1 MSILARQLD
10 LASFFSVVVGWLV
23 FGAVFVFRRHPPQAR
38 PQARDRRALV
48 GIGFQGVAYA
58 MVWAL
63 RRPLAPAEAFA
74 SGVAIAEAALV
85 LLFMATSL
93 VLSYTA
99 VNTLGKQWSV
109 AAQVVESHELVT
121 SGPYAWVRNP
131 IYTAMTGMLIAT
143 GLALSTL
150 PVLVAAV
157 VFSLIGILIR
167 VRLEERLL
175 RARFGDQYEKYARR
189 VPALL
194 PRLPHT

>member
-10 LASFFSVVVGWLV
+10 LALFFSVVVGWLV
-23 FGAVFVFRRHPPQAR
+23 FGAVFIFRRRPPQAR

-63 RRPLAPAEAFA
+63 RRPPAPAEAPA

-93 VLSYTA
+93 ILSYMA

-143 GLALSTL
+143 GLAVSTL
-150 PVLVAAV
+150 SVLIAAV
-157 VFSLIGILIR
+157 LLSLVGILIR

-175 RARFGDQYEKYARR
+175 RARFGELYEEYAHR

-194 PRLPHT
+194 PRLPQT

>member
-10 LASFFSVVVGWLV
+10 LALFLSVVVGWLV
-23 FGAVFVFRRHPPQAR
+23 FGAVFVFRRRPPQAR

-48 GIGFQGVAYA
+48 GIGFQGAGYA

-63 RRPLAPAEAFA
+63 RRPPAPAQAPA
-74 SGVAIAEAALV
+74 SGVAIGEAALV
-85 LLFMATSL
+85 LLFMTTSL
-93 VLSYTA
+93 ILSYMA

-143 GLALSTL
+143 GLAVSTL
-150 PVLVAAV
+150 SVLIAAV
-157 VFSLIGILIR
+157 LLSLVGILIR

-175 RARFGDQYEKYARR
+175 RARFGELYEEYARR

-194 PRLPHT
+194 PRWPHA

>member
-10 LASFFSVVVGWLV
+10 LALFFSVVVGWLV
-23 FGAVFVFRRHPPQAR
+23 FGAVFIFRRRPPQAR

-48 GIGFQGVAYA
+48 GIGFQGAGYA

-63 RRPLAPAEAFA
+63 RRPPAPAEAPA
-74 SGVAIAEAALV
+74 SGVAIAE
-85 LLFMATSL
+85 
-93 VLSYTA
+93 
-99 VNTLGKQWSV
+99 

-143 GLALSTL
+143 GLAVSTL
-150 PVLVAAV
+150 SVLIAAV
-157 VFSLIGILIR
+157 LLSLVGILIR

-175 RARFGDQYEKYARR
+175 RARFGELYEEYARR

-194 PRLPHT
+194 PRWPHS

>member
-1 MSILARQLD
+1 MIILSRQLD
-10 LASFFSVVVGWLV
+10 LTLFFSVVVGWLV
-23 FGAVFVFRRHPPQAR
+23 FGAVFIFRRRPPQAR
-38 PQARDRRALV
+38 PEVRDRRALV
-48 GIGFQGVAYA
+48 GIAFQGVAYA

-63 RRPLAPAEAFA
+63 RRPPAPLEAPA
-74 SGVAIAEAALV
+74 SGVAIAEAFLV
-85 LLFMATSL
+85 LMFMATSL

-109 AAQVVESHELVT
+109 TAQVVESHELVT

-143 GLALSTL
+143 GLAVSTL
-150 PVLVAAV
+150 SVLIVAV
-157 VFSLIGILIR
+157 VFSLVGILIR

-175 RARFGDQYEKYARR
+175 RAAFGKQYEEYTRR

-194 PRLPHT
+194 PRWPHL